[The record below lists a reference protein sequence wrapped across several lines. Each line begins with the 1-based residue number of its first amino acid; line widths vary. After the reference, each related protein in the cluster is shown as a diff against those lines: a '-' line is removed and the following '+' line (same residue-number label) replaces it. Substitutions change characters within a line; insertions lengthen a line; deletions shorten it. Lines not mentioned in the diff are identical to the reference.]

1 LRSGQVVGKQA
12 LLDKLFSQDEE
23 AGLNAIELYIHRLR
37 KKLDPAGVHVRTI
50 RGLGYLLENP

>member
-1 LRSGQVVGKQA
+1 MVGKQA

-23 AGLNAIELYIHRLR
+23 PGLNAIELYIHRLR
-37 KKLDPAGVHVRTI
+37 KKLDPAGVQVRTI

>member
-23 AGLNAIELYIHRLR
+23 PSLNAIELYIHRLR
-37 KKLDPAGVHVRTI
+37 KRLDPAGVHVRTI